1 MFTSKCVGITTNV
14 VAIENKE
21 FSQATVEMTKARLL
35 YFVAANCPQNQ
46 KQSDPFCAIVQKFID
61 QLTELLKNKQIPVQ
75 SLILP
80 MLDEFEQQLNN
91 LKEEAR
97 NIPAEVKI
105 SRAENETEQK
115 MINALHDFNMRLE
128 RGEYVEEELRRV
140 FEDRF
145 KEYQEWINDK
155 K

>member
-1 MFTSKCVGITTNV
+1 MIKIIMFTSICVGITTNV

-97 NIPAEVKI
+97 NIPAE
-105 SRAENETEQK
+105 
-115 MINALHDFNMRLE
+115 
-128 RGEYVEEELRRV
+128 
-140 FEDRF
+140 
-145 KEYQEWINDK
+145 
-155 K
+155 